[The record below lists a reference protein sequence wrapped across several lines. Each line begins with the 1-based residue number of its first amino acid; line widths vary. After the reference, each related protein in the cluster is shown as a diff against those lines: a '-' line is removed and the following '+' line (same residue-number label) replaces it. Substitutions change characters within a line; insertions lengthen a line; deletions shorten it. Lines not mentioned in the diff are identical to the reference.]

1 MHINSAK
8 TYARAFTANTQLH
21 EAAGSCRKLQEAAG
35 SCRKLQEAAGSC
47 RKLQEIMKINLPLKS
62 PKESLEHSL
71 WELDMVL
78 SD

>member
-21 EAAGSCRKLQEAAG
+21 EAAG

>member
-21 EAAGSCRKLQEAAG
+21 
-35 SCRKLQEAAGSC
+35 EAAGSC